1 MIQRKH
7 AWFLAT
13 AMACGAVFGLGAC
26 SGDEP
31 AKPRPTTSVATTAR
45 LHVKP
50 LAVVRLI
57 DGLFVPEKI
66 SIQPGDNVRFV
77 NVDGGE
83 YSVLPDEEGA
93 FAPIEAEQFSAKG
106 ASVVVSFEDAGSFG
120 YHSASSETEGEPP
133 SGTVE
138 VKAAATSGA
147 SGSGSA
153 TTDAATSTSTG
164 E

>member
-1 MIQRKH
+1 MPG
-7 AWFLAT
+7 
-13 AMACGAVFGLGAC
+13 GAVSGLGAC
-26 SGDEP
+26 SGDE
-31 AKPRPTTSVATTAR
+31 AANPRATTSVATTAR
-45 LHVKP
+45 LRVKP
-50 LAVVRLI
+50 LAVVRLT

-66 SIQPGDNVRFV
+66 SIQAGDNVRFV

-120 YHSASSETEGEPP
+120 YHSESSESEGDPP